1 MKDTKE
7 QPQRNGAKLPGAIW
21 NNNGHWYFRAKLP
34 GEEKRKDYPLCMP
47 GSRTSMP
54 STKPLQ
60 VAEAAAWRIVEEAAR
75 KRRAKELHPRECLTV
90 AEMCDRY
97 VAWAKDY
104 YSYSW
109 EKKKGMAIKVEYSI
123 REFREMYGERFVADL
138 EHHDMLM
145 HRDALI
151 EKGLGRSTVNRRIS
165 TVKRMITWA
174 LDEDMIPA
182 LAKAE
187 LTQVST
193 LKRGRSAAKDGEP
206 VTAAPMDDVEAVIAD
221 SAPSLGGMLRVM
233 RLTGM
238 RPGEACIMR
247 WEDIE
252 RRDTIWIYRPQHHK
266 NEWRRHPRVVVI
278 GPRAQGIIAE
288 REGEGEYVFSPRV
301 AQLERYEAMRL
312 ERKTKV
318 QPSQVSRAKEEPM
331 KKPGEFWTPEALA
344 RSVLQKCKRLGIER
358 WHPNQLR
365 HNCAT
370 EVRRVFGINAARA
383 VLGHFNG
390 LSVTDR
396 YSFEAAE
403 DEQIAVATPAMI
415 ALG

>member
-54 STKPLQ
+54 ATKPLQ
-60 VAEAAAWRIVEEAAR
+60 VAVAAAWRIVEEAAR

-104 YSYSW
+104 YRYSW
-109 EKKKGMAIKVEYSI
+109 EKKKGMAIEVGYSI

-206 VTAAPMDDVEAVIAD
+206 VTAAPMDDVDAVIAD
-221 SAPSLGGMLRVM
+221 STPSLGGMLRVM

-252 RRDTIWIYRPQHHK
+252 RRDTIWIYRPSHHK

-288 REGEGEYVFSPRV
+288 REEEGEYVFSPRV
-301 AQLERYEAMRL
+301 AQQERFEAMRL
-312 ERKTKV
+312 GRKTRVQPRERKI
-318 QPSQVSRAKEEPM
+318 SRMDKKFSFRPFPLKEW
-331 KKPGEFWTPEALA
+331 KKPGPTCRPTAKTKMTRPNSFRKWRNRVSALMPRAPHRRPVNRIQMDPREMPLYLSLPNRRPRPMTKA
-344 RSVLQKCKRLGIER
+344 RTMRE
-358 WHPNQLR
+358 
-365 HNCAT
+365 
-370 EVRRVFGINAARA
+370 
-383 VLGHFNG
+383 
-390 LSVTDR
+390 
-396 YSFEAAE
+396 
-403 DEQIAVATPAMI
+403 
-415 ALG
+415 